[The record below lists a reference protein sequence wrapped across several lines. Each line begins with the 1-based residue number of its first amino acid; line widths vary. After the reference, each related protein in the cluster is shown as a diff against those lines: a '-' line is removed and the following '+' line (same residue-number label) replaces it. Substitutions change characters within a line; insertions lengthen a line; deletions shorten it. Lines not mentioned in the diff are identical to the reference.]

1 MLPTITIDGRL
12 VADPE
17 LRFTPA
23 GKAVASLR
31 VAANDSRRLDD
42 GTYENLEQI
51 FVNVSLW
58 EQAAEAAVETFKKAD
73 RILVTGRI
81 YQREY
86 DTRDGGKGT
95 ALEIK
100 YPTVAKVPATPA
112 QGTSRPAQQS
122 TPAGAP
128 PAAPPAGQ
136 GSWGN
141 DDPPF

>member
-23 GKAVASLR
+23 GKAVCSMR
-31 VAANDSRRLDD
+31 VAANDSKRNDD
-42 GTYENLEQI
+42 GSYTNLEQI

-58 EQAAEAAVETFKKAD
+58 EQAAETAVETFTKGD
-73 RILVTGRI
+73 RVLVTGRI

-100 YPTVAKVPATPA
+100 YPVVAQVPANPS
-112 QGTSRPAQQS
+112 QGNSRPAQQQPAPAS
-122 TPAGAP
+122 TPA
-128 PAAPPAGQ
+128 
-136 GSWGN
+136 SWTPS
-141 DDPPF
+141 DTDEPPF